1 MSVPLFDFQ
10 SVNPNGSPPSGG
22 LPTSSTGCSARKPK
36 DESDEREHEQR
47 GEQCAPIMT
56 RRRISVLHRRRRRRC
71 GGRNND
77 SNCSAGR
84 TSQTK
89 CASRQLRSRTCAA
102 SRRAPRPDRGGRAA
116 LQESLDIARKLRY
129 RELTAYCLGG
139 LGQLAMLGDDPEQA
153 AKMLGASEQLFAE
166 VGAAIDPD
174 ETETQRK
181 VLAWAN
187 ETIGAAAVDELRKA
201 GADTPLDQLLEP
213 QA

>member
-1 MSVPLFDFQ
+1 
-10 SVNPNGSPPSGG
+10 
-22 LPTSSTGCSARKPK
+22 
-36 DESDEREHEQR
+36 
-47 GEQCAPIMT
+47 
-56 RRRISVLHRRRRRRC
+56 
-71 GGRNND
+71 
-77 SNCSAGR
+77 
-84 TSQTK
+84 
-89 CASRQLRSRTCAA
+89 
-102 SRRAPRPDRGGRAA
+102 
-116 LQESLDIARKLRY
+116 
-129 RELTAYCLGG
+129 
-139 LGQLAMLGDDPEQA
+139 MLGDDPEQA